1 MSVIVM
7 LMVLNA
13 ASAGLMLLPNDGPT
27 PAPVEWSE
35 SGETQMERND
45 W

>member
-1 MSVIVM
+1 MSTLI
-7 LMVLNA
+7 LIMVLNA
-13 ASAGLMLLPNDGPT
+13 ATAGLVLLPNDGPT

-35 SGETQMERND
+35 MGETNMDRND

>member
-1 MSVIVM
+1 MSVFVM

-13 ASAGLMLLPNDGPT
+13 ASVGLLTLPNDVPT
-27 PAPVEWSE
+27 PPPVAWSE
-35 SGETQMERND
+35 TGETQMERND

>member
-1 MSVIVM
+1 MSVLIM

-13 ASAGLMLLPNDGPT
+13 ASVGLMTLPNDGPT
-27 PAPVEWSE
+27 PAPVEWSQT
-35 SGETQMERND
+35 GETQMETNS